1 VFECSVRVIFVI
13 DHYVSQAAWE
23 VEDKRPSENWPE
35 KGEVKFVDYGTR
47 YREGLD
53 LVIKGIDCT
62 VKPGEKVSCYIT

>member
-1 VFECSVRVIFVI
+1 MYNCML
-13 DHYVSQAAWE
+13 QAAWE

-62 VKPGEKVSCYIT
+62 VNPGEKVSYMLTNHILESSNHTS